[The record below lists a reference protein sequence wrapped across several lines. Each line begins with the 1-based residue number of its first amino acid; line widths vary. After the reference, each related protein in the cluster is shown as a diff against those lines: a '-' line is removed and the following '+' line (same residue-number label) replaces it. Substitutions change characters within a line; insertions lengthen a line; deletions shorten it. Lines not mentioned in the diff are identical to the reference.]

1 MTIKVPERSFVAF
14 LVNVVAVRQFATFL
28 FAQTVAIIKLT
39 FEVPWNRELKVALKS
54 S

>member
-1 MTIKVPERSFVAF
+1 MTLEIPERSFVAF

-28 FAQTVAIIKLT
+28 FAQTVAIITLT
-39 FEVPWNRELKVALKS
+39 FEALWSRELKVALKS